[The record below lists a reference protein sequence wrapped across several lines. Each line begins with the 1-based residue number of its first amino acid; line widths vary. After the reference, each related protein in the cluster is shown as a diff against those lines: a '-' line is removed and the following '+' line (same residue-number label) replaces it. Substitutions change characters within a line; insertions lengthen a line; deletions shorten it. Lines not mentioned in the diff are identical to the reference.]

1 MIHADGI
8 GSGVIFSVC
17 VWGVWSYHSSSSL
30 YDLNIDEQDGKLQ
43 VLQPFIHLGY

>member
-17 VWGVWSYHSSSSL
+17 VGGGLIILPSSL
-30 YDLNIDEQDGKLQ
+30 YHLNIDEQDEKLQ
-43 VLQPFIHLGY
+43 VLHPFIHLGY